1 MKILVL
7 SNDLAE
13 RTLIEQVMQQ
23 SGHEVVAA
31 GTSDEAYQLLQA
43 GEIRFVIADR
53 ASTAMDEER
62 FVQRLREAEPPY
74 YIYILLLTP
83 LAGDA
88 EVAAFNAGT
97 DDFLRKPVEAVELKS
112 RLQVGERILTMSDHL
127 AVAKDTLER
136 VAMFDTL
143 TGALNQRAFIQYSH
157 GELERARRAQTALS
171 LIALDIDNFKSINE
185 KFGENIGNDVLTVVA
200 KGIREKSRP
209 YDGVGRYQADTF
221 LLILPGVISQD
232 AERIAA
238 RILSSILNT
247 EISLLDGTVVH
258 VKLSAGVAFSDR
270 ITASTEV
277 QVLIDRALEAMGQA
291 KREGGNQVA
300 AVIV

>member
-7 SNDLAE
+7 DNDWAE
-13 RTLIEQVMQQ
+13 RTLIEQ
-23 SGHEVVAA
+23 A
-31 GTSDEAYQLLQA
+31 LLQNDHEILA
-43 GEIRFVIADR
+43 VGNSAEAFEILQQGEIRFVIADR
-53 ASTAMDEER
+53 LTSDMDQER
-62 FVQRLREAEPPY
+62 FVQRLREADPRF

-83 LAGDA
+83 DFPEADLAI
-88 EVAAFNAGT
+88 VTAGA
-97 DDFLRKPVEAVELKS
+97 DDFLRKPFDFLEFQS
-112 RLQVGERILTMSDHL
+112 RLQVGERILGMSDHL
-127 AVAKDTLER
+127 AVARDTLER

-143 TGALNQRAFIQYSH
+143 TGTLNQRAFINYSH
-157 GELERARRAQTALS
+157 GELERARRGQVPLS

-200 KGIREKSRP
+200 RGIREKSRP

-232 AERIAA
+232 AERIAG

-247 EISLLDGTVVH
+247 EISLLDGTIVH
-258 VKLSAGVAFSDR
+258 VKLSAGIASSIH
-270 ITASTEV
+270 ITASTEIQFLV
-277 QVLIDRALEAMGQA
+277 DKAIEALSQA

-300 AVIV
+300 VVVV